1 MMKNAVTAL
10 GLSIALALG
19 SAACSG
25 QAENTAPQTSAS
37 ALSKAP
43 IGAST
48 HGVVKMIGEALG
60 EVPLRPDQRVELE
73 KLAQEAE
80 QRHVAAQAGHKELM
94 LAVADQVEKGA
105 IDRAALQPKIDRV
118 VTDAEKARPEDQA
131 ALARVHALLDPSQ
144 RNAFVDALEAR
155 FAGMRG
161 KFGKHG
167 RHGAGGHGEHAKGG
181 EHAQRGM
188 RGGHEGFAG
197 MKQLAEE
204 LKLTDEQRSQIRDV
218 MRAGMEE
225 HRGDAAERGKGKAGW
240 AERAKAFRRGKEQL
254 DAFRTETFDPKAGA
268 PADLHAKIEQGTTR
282 AVSFAEKVLPILTPE
297 QRKIAADKIRA
308 MANKG
313 EMGPLGH

>member
-25 QAENTAPQTSAS
+25 PAENTAPQTSAS

-80 QRHVAAQAGHKELM
+80 QRHVAAQTGHKELM

-118 VTDAEKARPEDQA
+118 VADAEKARPEDQA

-155 FAGMRG
+155 FAEMRG
-161 KFGKHG
+161 KHGKHG
-167 RHGAGGHGEHAKGG
+167 RHGERAKDGEHA
-181 EHAQRGM
+181 ERGM

-254 DAFRTETFDPKAGA
+254 DAFRTENFDPKAGA

-313 EMGPLGH
+313 EMGPLGR